1 VRRIGKTALVQV
13 WIQRWFQIRTVGAV
27 TPGAILN
34 EDILI
39 KNFHA
44 GRAFVELNE
53 DTPPK

>member
-1 VRRIGKTALVQV
+1 MRRIGKTALVQV